1 MHKTQYFRYGYR
13 DRYEQPSSGPDQV
26 YQSLLY
32 SAATAM
38 DRDMDHINEADI
50 VKSNEYYASLLQDL
64 DIITQPKDNKPFVL
78 PESSVWNRLKL
89 TSARIDD
96 DHVKKDS
103 GFSLEREILRIG
115 ASTDAELRHTSKSP
129 RKCNPAF
136 LVEHTMTARER

>member
-1 MHKTQYFRYGYR
+1 
-13 DRYEQPSSGPDQV
+13 
-26 YQSLLY
+26 
-32 SAATAM
+32 
-38 DRDMDHINEADI
+38 MDHINEADI

-64 DIITQPKDNKPFVL
+64 DVITRPKDNKPFVL

-115 ASTDAELRHTSKSP
+115 ASTDAELRHTNKSP
-129 RKCNPAF
+129 RKCNPAA
-136 LVEHTMTARER
+136 LLAEHTMTARER